1 MKTLLLSFA
10 AACVV
15 TAASAAVDF
24 TSVWN
29 VSKTNVETA
38 TFNAPVAFDSKGNVV
53 TVAPADLGANL
64 LVLSKENGSEVLKCG
79 IDGAVTVTSVAVDA
93 SDNVYIAGTLADGV
107 VFAGKENSSVTLNG
121 MKIDGA
127 ATIEQNASFIVKY
140 SADGKAVKGITFC
153 PVTRP
158 EYALA
163 MDPAAPGSVYFH
175 INHLK
180 VSGNNVYASAVY
192 TGTTTPAAG
201 IFKAETIFES
211 NYASGWEGL
220 YIKELKAGT
229 IFSLDNELSNGTV
242 VADAKVAKPIEFDP
256 MEPDVYELFS
266 VSFGVKAETVYAGF
280 VGYGDL
286 TISAAG
292 KDTKFNSD
300 ATNRDV
306 TFLYA
311 TFTSTGLDKVL
322 GSTAFPDASKE
333 ATNLINTVLVDDA
346 NTVFGMGNLHTEE
359 GEPASKVAYLVVN
372 KVAEGV
378 EITTVKQ
385 TLSVSADTE
394 SAEVSSAAFLPSG
407 EIAISALNFYNMAA
421 ESEKKGKFA
430 GTSNAYIFDGK
441 DFVKAADFVNPIS
454 FVSKGENFAASAVVE
469 GGVAY
474 TLYTAKTAGIADIVA
489 DENAAE
495 AEYFNLQGVRVANP
509 ENGLYIVR
517 RGNTV
522 TKQLLRK

>member
-1 MKTLLLSFA
+1 MKKLLLSFA

-24 TSVWN
+24 TYVW
-29 VSKTNVETA
+29 SPKTIVGTA
-38 TFNAPVAFDSKGNVV
+38 TFNAPVAFDSKGNIV
-53 TVAPADLGANL
+53 TVAPADLGASL
-64 LVLSKENGSEVLKCG
+64 LVLSKADGTEVLKCG

-93 SDNVYIAGTLADGV
+93 SDNIYLAGTLADEV
-107 VFAGKENSSVTLNG
+107 VFSGKDNSSVTLNG
-121 MKIDGA
+121 MEIDGA
-127 ATIEQNASFIVKY
+127 ATIEQFAAFIVKY
-140 SADGKAVKGITFC
+140 STDGKAVKGVSFV
-153 PVTRP
+153 PSLRD
-158 EYALA
+158 EYDFLFAVSE
-163 MDPAAPGSVYFH
+163 PKFS

-180 VSGNNVYASAVY
+180 VDNNTIYASAIY
-192 TGTTTPAAG
+192 KGITTPTTGAFKEETVFDSDYYCSEGWMIGEFQAVS
-201 IFKAETIFES
+201 IFA
-211 NYASGWEGL
+211 
-220 YIKELKAGT
+220 
-229 IFSLDNELSNGTV
+229 LDNNLTNGTV
-242 VADAKVAKPIEFDP
+242 IADIKAPTNFELDL
-256 MEPDVYELFS
+256 DNGELFEALS
-266 VSFGVKAETVYAGF
+266 VSFDVKAGTVYAGF

-311 TFTSTGLDKVL
+311 TFTSAGLDKIL
-322 GSTAFPDASKE
+322 GSAAFADANKE

-346 NTVFGMGNLHTEE
+346 NTVFGIGNLHSEE
-359 GEPASKVAYLVVN
+359 GEGDATTKISNLMVN
-372 KVAEGV
+372 KVADGV

-385 TLSVSADTE
+385 TVAVSATVE
-394 SAEVSSAAFLPSG
+394 SEQVSSAAFLPSG
-407 EIAISALNFYNMAA
+407 EIAVSALNFFNMAA
-421 ESEKKGKFA
+421 SEKKGEFA
-430 GTSNAYIFDGK
+430 GSSNAYIFDGK
-441 DFVKAADFVNPIS
+441 DFVKAADFVNPIA
-454 FVSKGENFAASAVVE
+454 FVSKGESFAASAVVE

-522 TKQLLRK
+522 TKELLRK